1 MKHSKYIFA
10 TIAIIMVIFLNSC
23 SKDYGNLNNPTVEQF
38 LSNASRSELNNLVS
52 GTESGL
58 RNNLAIYLDDIGIIG
73 REGYRFSGSEPRYTT
88 DLLGANEATLNGS
101 NFYITNPWTSRYRV
115 IKNCNLLIEAANNS
129 TLISD
134 IEKRGYIGFA
144 TTIKAYQLLLN
155 INLTDSNGI
164 RINVSDPENLGPI
177 VSYDEGL
184 SSVAVLLDSA
194 KVVLKTAVVAFPLAG
209 FEGFSDAPG
218 LIQVNRAIAARVA
231 AYRKKWPEVL
241 TDLNES
247 FFGLTNDFYLG
258 VYNVFGT
265 GSGDQLN
272 PMFIPRNQSG
282 EVRVVHPSYASS
294 ISTGDDRILKAPLRT
309 SIASQEGLSSN
320 RDVWVY
326 TSNTAQIPIIRNEE
340 LILLYAE
347 ANIQTNGTTEA
358 VKAINIIRA
367 GHNIA
372 PYAGS
377 VTQGALINQM
387 LYQRWFSL
395 FYEGHRWID
404 LRRYNQLGTL
414 PVDRPS
420 DNVWTEFPL
429 PVSEQ

>member
-272 PMFIPRNQSG
+272 PVTLRFA
-282 EVRVVHPSYASS
+282 EVSFRGSRFPLASFCTGMTKSRVCLIFSS
-294 ISTGDDRILKAPLRT
+294 IQRKSFRAL
-309 SIASQEGLSSN
+309 SFFSSSSVFASAIE
-320 RDVWVY
+320 
-326 TSNTAQIPIIRNEE
+326 
-340 LILLYAE
+340 
-347 ANIQTNGTTEA
+347 
-358 VKAINIIRA
+358 KAIQLPSGDHSKSLTPDLI
-367 GHNIA
+367 
-372 PYAGS
+372 S
-377 VTQGALINQM
+377 VNASASPPAARST
-387 LYQRWFSL
+387 
-395 FYEGHRWID
+395 
-404 LRRYNQLGTL
+404 
-414 PVDRPS
+414 
-420 DNVWTEFPL
+420 
-429 PVSEQ
+429 